1 MKFSFP
7 LRFVASRESPGRIFG
22 LVSRPSWMYFSIT
35 HFLVVCNLAGMLVFY
50 WMLGVLEDYCDCEGG
65 STVSLVVIV
74 STDVSS

>member
-1 MKFSFP
+1 
-7 LRFVASRESPGRIFG
+7 
-22 LVSRPSWMYFSIT
+22 MYFRIT

-50 WMLGVLEDYCDCEGG
+50 WMLGVLEDYCNCEGG